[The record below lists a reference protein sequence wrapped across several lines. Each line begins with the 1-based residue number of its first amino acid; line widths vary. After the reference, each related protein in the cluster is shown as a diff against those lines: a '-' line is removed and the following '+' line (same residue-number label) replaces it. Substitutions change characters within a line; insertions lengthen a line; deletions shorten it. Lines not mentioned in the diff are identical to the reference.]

1 MRSFLLNL
9 NRRDEI
15 IGFLIFAIFT
25 FFSLLYINSKLNSL
39 EESSLSE
46 LEESKIYFQE
56 MQLLLL
62 KKEKNQSYGDISS
75 QNSASVISSLARSK
89 NLTIDRI
96 QPINNDSYIVTIN
109 NGDFISL
116 FTWIRELEEKGSI
129 SITKASIKRS
139 TSNPSNKIRAQIVLV
154 SSK

>member
-89 NLTIDRI
+89 NSSDR
-96 QPINNDSYIVTIN
+96 YYR
-109 NGDFISL
+109 F
-116 FTWIRELEEKGSI
+116 
-129 SITKASIKRS
+129 
-139 TSNPSNKIRAQIVLV
+139 
-154 SSK
+154 

>member
-1 MRSFLLNL
+1 
-9 NRRDEI
+9 
-15 IGFLIFAIFT
+15 
-25 FFSLLYINSKLNSL
+25 
-39 EESSLSE
+39 
-46 LEESKIYFQE
+46 